1 MNWISKAAGALKG
14 DDSPGQAFNLFCECG
29 QQHQGVRRQKWQRI
43 VCRACGGSIF
53 VLQKDPYP
61 PPKERPEAKVAP
73 PTAVEIDD
81 EVPIEP
87 EGIVEKRAEREA
99 ISRPRL
105 KPKPPPTEAKPH
117 PEVVAAPSLVQPK
130 SRLLTP
136 LRIVL
141 LLILGIGSLT
151 IYGVIR
157 SSQKTRATTDLKAA
171 LDGIQNSID
180 TGAWVDA
187 RNQLETAVRA
197 MEVLDRSETE
207 IAPFRQQLKETT
219 AMTSLA
225 SQPVS
230 DLLSEA
236 DKARSSGE
244 EALKQYQFKVRGQ
257 YLFVEG
263 RAERQITDQTARVQ
277 HRIELPLV
285 VGKQS
290 LPAYVVL
297 QSTDV
302 ARYLERQD
310 TGELLVAAKIVSMDP
325 TPQAWEIRTEPDS
338 VVLWANTKTYEG
350 LGFSQEDTAAVV
362 DTLEKQAASLG
373 VKHVAKQE

>member
-73 PTAVEIDD
+73 PTAVEIED
-81 EVPIEP
+81 EDAVEP
-87 EGIVEKRAEREA
+87 EGIVDKRAQREA
-99 ISRPRL
+99 ITRPRL
-105 KPKPPPTEAKPH
+105 KQKPPPTEAKPH

-130 SRLLTP
+130 SRLFTP

-151 IYGVIR
+151 IYGVFR
-157 SSQKTRATTDLKAA
+157 SSQKTRATTDLKGS

-197 MEVLDRSETE
+197 MEILARSEAE
-207 IAPFRQQLKETT
+207 IAPYRQQLKETT

-230 DLLSEA
+230 DLLNEA
-236 DKARSSGE
+236 DLARSSGE

-263 RAERQITDQTARVQ
+263 RAERQIADQTARVQ
-277 HRIELPLV
+277 HRIELPLA

-302 ARYLERQD
+302 ARYLERQE
-310 TGELLVAAKIVSMDP
+310 TGDLLVAAKIVSIDP
-325 TPQAWEIRTEPDS
+325 SPQAWEIRTEPDS

-350 LGFSQEDTAAVV
+350 LGFSQDDLAAVL
-362 DTLEKQAASLG
+362 DTLDKQAVSLG
-373 VKHVAKQE
+373 VKHAAKPQ